1 MSHAQNAS
9 QSLVRTHPPIEE
21 GRGQSTSASESR
33 SIDALN
39 SAIGIDTHDS
49 ADISAKAQPVP
60 RHVRFP
66 SGYDHNSSECS
77 SALQSLTSNS
87 TLSTLSTLESNKVD
101 FYAAATATRDG
112 VLRESIFQE
121 WKDDASSLDTLDPE
135 EMQKKDPL
143 GVELWKLFSK
153 TKSQLPNSDRLT
165 NLSWRMMSMNL
176 RRMEQE
182 KLSSGNPQLPDADT
196 RIPDTGRGV
205 NAIARPAQNAPSGI
219 AQLHRS
225 AASQIHA
232 SDHDLMN
239 IDEFIVPSSIATP
252 TGISPLHSDDIDFD
266 LDLSSTVTA
275 ASAIPIKQQQR
286 LRFDDLSLARASAPS
301 VPPTTQRPDFSYVQR
316 HVRKTSIDER
326 RVRES
331 HKSVVDVLIY
341 TDLAIA
347 SQKTSRSFAPS
358 SSCQ

>member
-1 MSHAQNAS
+1 
-9 QSLVRTHPPIEE
+9 
-21 GRGQSTSASESR
+21 
-33 SIDALN
+33 
-39 SAIGIDTHDS
+39 
-49 ADISAKAQPVP
+49 VP

-87 TLSTLSTLESNKVD
+87 TLSTLSTLDSNKVD
-101 FYAAATATRDG
+101 FKAAAIATRDG
-112 VLRESIFQE
+112 VLRESVFQE

-182 KLSSGNPQLPDADT
+182 KLSSGNLQLPDADRRT
-196 RIPDTGRGV
+196 SDTSRGS
-205 NAIARPAQNAPSGI
+205 NQIARPTQNAPSGI

-225 AASQIHA
+225 AASQAHA
-232 SDHDLMN
+232 PDQDLMN
-239 IDEFIVPSSIATP
+239 IDDFILPSSIATP
-252 TGISPLHSDDIDFD
+252 TGISPIPPDDIDFD
-266 LDLSSTVTA
+266 LDLSSTVTT

-286 LRFDDLSLARASAPS
+286 LQFDDLSLARASAPS
-301 VPPTTQRPDFSYVQR
+301 VPPNTQRTDFPYVQR

-326 RVRES
+326 RVRER
-331 HKSVVDVLIY
+331 Y
-341 TDLAIA
+341 EYAI
-347 SQKTSRSFAPS
+347 
-358 SSCQ
+358 